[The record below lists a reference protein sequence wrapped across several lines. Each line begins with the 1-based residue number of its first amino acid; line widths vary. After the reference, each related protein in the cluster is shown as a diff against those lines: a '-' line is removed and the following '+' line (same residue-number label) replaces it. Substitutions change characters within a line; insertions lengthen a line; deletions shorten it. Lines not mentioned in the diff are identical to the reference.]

1 MTAPINRPDHPR
13 LALLPESVIQLS
25 IEVQKYHPHL
35 FLNHIALRNAGMI
48 EMLSILASEVKI
60 VVDGMFDDKGVDAL
74 AELVRNRLV
83 ARRTVT
89 AREVPDL
96 ILPPGFKS

>member
-13 LALLPESVIQLS
+13 LAFMPESVIQLS

-35 FLNHIALRNAGMI
+35 FLNHIALRNAGMV

-74 AELVRNRLV
+74 AEMIRNRLV
-83 ARRTVT
+83 ARRTVNVQNQT
-89 AREVPDL
+89 L
-96 ILPPGFKS
+96 ILPPNMKRN